1 MRTKMESLQLQL
13 DFEEIINDDKKTI
26 QRLRKE
32 IRDLKIK
39 IILNRE
45 NGDNDKE
52 YFD

>member
-1 MRTKMESLQLQL
+1 MESLQLQL